1 MKKKATKSYSN
12 RWGKRVLYGLCGLIL
27 LFLNSPIFI
36 VFPMSFSSASYLA
49 FPPPGYSLQW
59 YQKFLQHADWIQSTW
74 CSFQIAFIVTL
85 LSTTLGTLGSLG
97 FVRGRF
103 RGKNLISAFV
113 ISPLIVP
120 YIIIAL
126 ASYFFLAKFRLVGSQ
141 VGLILIHTVIA
152 VPIVFIIVSNTLR
165 NFDVSLEKAAMIMG
179 ANRVRT
185 FFKVTLPLIRTGVFS
200 GAFFSFLTS
209 FDELIIVLF
218 IGGVKVVTLPRKMW
232 EGVRHETDPT
242 ITAAAT
248 ILILFSV
255 LVLALIMIIQAVSE
269 KRRT

>member
-1 MKKKATKSYSN
+1 MRGTSPKPYS
-12 RWGKRVLYGLCGLIL
+12 GKWKMRILYGVCGVVL
-27 LFLNSPIFI
+27 LFLNSPLFI

-59 YQKFLQHADWIQSTW
+59 YQKFFQRPDWIQSTW
-74 CSFQIAFIVTL
+74 YSFKIAFVVTL
-85 LSTTLGTLGSLG
+85 LSTTLGTLASLG
-97 FVRGRF
+97 FVRGGF
-103 RGKNLISAFV
+103 RGKNLISAFI

-126 ASYFFLAKFRLVGSQ
+126 ASYFFLAKWKLVGSQ
-141 VGLILIHTVIA
+141 AGLILIHIVIA

-165 NFDVSLEKAAMIMG
+165 NFDISLEKAAMIMG

-185 FFKVTLPLIRTGVFS
+185 FFKITLPLIKTGVFS

-209 FDELIIVLF
+209 FDELIVVLF
-218 IGGVKVVTLPRKMW
+218 IGGVKIVTLPRRMW

-242 ITAAAT
+242 ITAVAT
-248 ILILFSV
+248 ILILLSV
-255 LVLALIMIIQAVSE
+255 IILSVIMTTQAISE
-269 KRRT
+269 KRRK